1 MLRQPKNTK
10 YRKKFRK
17 ALKRITSK
25 SPCLKFG
32 TFGLQALESGFV
44 SAKIIE
50 SSRQFLAR
58 YLKRGSKI
66 WICIFPDHPVTSK
79 PSEVRM
85 GKGKG
90 AVDFW
95 AAKVRRGSILFEVT
109 GPNSSLILKSLKS
122 LAFKLPISVSIIQ
135 KSLF

>member
-1 MLRQPKNTK
+1 MLQQPKSTK
-10 YRKKFRK
+10 FRKKFRRQ
-17 ALKRITSK
+17 LKRV
-25 SPCLKFG
+25 SPRVNSLKFG
-32 TFGLQALESGFV
+32 IYGLQALESGYI

-58 YLKRGSKI
+58 SLKRGAKI
-66 WICIFPDHPVTSK
+66 WVCIFPDHPITSK

-95 AAKVRRGSILFEVT
+95 ASKVQKGTILFEVA
-109 GPNSSLILKSLKS
+109 GPNASLIFKALKSLS
-122 LAFKLPISVSIIQ
+122 FKIPVAVSVLQ
-135 KSLF
+135 KPKI

>member
-10 YRKKFRK
+10 FRKKFRRQ
-17 ALKRITSK
+17 LKRV
-25 SPCLKFG
+25 SPQTNRLQFG
-32 TFGLQALESGFV
+32 AYGLQALESGYI

-58 YLKRGSKI
+58 SLKRGAKI

-95 AAKVRRGSILFEVT
+95 ASKVQKGTILFEVT
-109 GPNSSLILKSLKS
+109 GPNSSLILKALKS
-122 LAFKLPISVSIIQ
+122 LAFKIPVAVSILQ
-135 KSLF
+135 KPKI